1 MTEPPVEPVEVD
13 RRWLGPL
20 RRIGS
25 GGQGT
30 VYELVEQN
38 HLVYKQYSPRVV
50 DDVDVDSLV
59 RFVEFERDLPAEDR
73 LSLASRAAW
82 PRYVVRDNSVV
93 QGFVMARAPDDFQVT
108 MAWPSGERGAVL
120 GQVQFLLNDND
131 YLRARD
137 LDVTAE
143 FRLRFLLDVVTT
155 LDLFHRLGITVGDLS
170 PNNLL
175 FTLTE
180 PRCYFIDCDAM
191 RVGDATILEQVE
203 TPDWRVSDLGDEPLA
218 TVASDN
224 HKLGLLAI
232 RLFAG
237 DQHTRDPNVLP
248 KRLRPLATRALDRA
262 PASRPTAGDW
272 AGPVEVALRNVD
284 TEPPPKP
291 KRVRKPTPRRQ
302 RTRPRVRRFVGTAIV
317 IGLALFGF
325 LSNTNDNT
333 STPLGASP
341 STSQAPT
348 VFTLPRF
355 TMSITIPS
363 MPSFAPP
370 TIDLDCL
377 PITIVGANVTA
388 ADTVVG
394 AVDKFVCVLSK
405 NGDTAQQFKDLVP
418 YAPMFGRT
426 VTAVTKAGNGTL
438 RVTLRFLIF
447 TESTGCLRTVLT
459 LSPAES
465 GYTVSGAT
473 KPAAT
478 SGCG

>member
-1 MTEPPVEPVEVD
+1 MTEPVEVD

-50 DDVDVDSLV
+50 DDVDVDGLV
-59 RFVEFERDLPAEDR
+59 RFVEFERDLPEEDR
-73 LSLASRAAW
+73 LLLASRAAW
-82 PRYVVRDNSVV
+82 PRYVVRDDGVV

-108 MAWPSGERGAVL
+108 MAWPSGERSAVL

-137 LDVTAE
+137 LRVTAE
-143 FRLRFLLDVVTT
+143 FRLRFLYDTAAT
-155 LDLFHRLGITVGDLS
+155 LALFHRLGITVGDLS

-175 FTLTE
+175 FTMVE
-180 PRCYFIDCDAM
+180 PQCYFIDCDAM
-191 RVGDATILEQVE
+191 RVGDATVLEQVE

-218 TVASDN
+218 TAASDN

-237 DQHTRDPNVLP
+237 DQHSRDTDVLP
-248 KRLRPLATRALDRA
+248 KRLRRLATRALDPN
-262 PASRPTAGDW
+262 PAKRSTPEDW
-272 AGPVEVALRNVD
+272 AGPVEMALRNVD

-291 KRVRKPTPRRQ
+291 KPRRVRKPRPPRQ
-302 RTRPRVRRFVGTAIV
+302 PSRPRVRQFTGTAV
-317 IGLALFGF
+317 VVGLALFWF
-325 LSNTNDNT
+325 LMNNNDNNN
-333 STPLGASP
+333 SIPFQAGP
-341 STSQAPT
+341 STSRPST

-355 TMSITIPS
+355 TVPITIPS
-363 MPSFAPP
+363 MPSIALP
-370 TIDLDCL
+370 TLDLDCL
-377 PITIVGANVTA
+377 PVTTVGTKVA
-388 ADTVVG
+388 ADAAVVG
-394 AVDKFVCVLSK
+394 AIDKFMCTL
-405 NGDTAQQFKDLVP
+405 GDDDQQFKDLAR
-418 YAPMFGRT
+418 YAPLFGRT

-438 RVTLRFLIF
+438 RVTLRFVNF
-447 TESTGCLRTVLT
+447 TEPTECLRTVLT

-465 GYTVSGAT
+465 GYLVSGAT